1 MNDAQMRNGA
11 TLAGGILIV
20 LGVVF
25 LLITQGALDVNMG
38 TLWPIFPILA
48 GAYLLFRA
56 FSSQNPYA
64 RSGQVLGG
72 TIPLLVGFFFL
83 TITLGVFHWSDMGT
97 LWPMF
102 PLIVGV
108 AFIAAYL
115 ASSRE
120 QTAYLIPA
128 SVLIIVAV
136 TFFTI
141 LQVGGSYSAI
151 GKLWPIFLVMAGVIL
166 LVVPMFRNRNA

>member
-1 MNDAQMRNGA
+1 MNDAQVTRGA

-25 LLITQGALDVNMG
+25 LLVTQGAINLNMG
-38 TLWPIFPILA
+38 MLWPVFPILA
-48 GAYLLFRA
+48 GAFVLYRA
-56 FSSQNPYA
+56 FAASDPFA
-64 RSGQVLGG
+64 RSGLVLGG
-72 TIPLLVGFFFL
+72 TIPLLVGFFFF
-83 TITLGVFHWSDMGT
+83 TITLGIFQWNDMGM

-108 AFIAAYL
+108 AFVAAYL

-120 QTAYLIPA
+120 QVAFLIPA
-128 SVLIIVAV
+128 SILIIVAV

-151 GKLWPIFLVMAGVIL
+151 GKMWPLFLVMAGVIL
-166 LVVPMFRNRNA
+166 LVVPMLRSRRA